1 MMLRFAKK
9 KLDSKKF
16 SNPKK
21 LTLGGGIGLLS
32 GISGIGG
39 GIFLSP
45 VLNLLKWENP
55 RIVASLAS
63 VFILVNSI
71 AGLIGLNMAGTF
83 RLNNE
88 LMLQLVV
95 AVVLGGG
102 IGSYLSNKRFNLK
115 FLGVLTAILVLYVGF
130 RLILLHGFGIKI

>member
-1 MMLRFAKK
+1 
-9 KLDSKKF
+9 
-16 SNPKK
+16 
-21 LTLGGGIGLLS
+21 
-32 GISGIGG
+32 
-39 GIFLSP
+39 
-45 VLNLLKWENP
+45 
-55 RIVASLAS
+55 VASLAS

-115 FLGVLTAILVLYVGF
+115 FLGVLTAILVQYVGF